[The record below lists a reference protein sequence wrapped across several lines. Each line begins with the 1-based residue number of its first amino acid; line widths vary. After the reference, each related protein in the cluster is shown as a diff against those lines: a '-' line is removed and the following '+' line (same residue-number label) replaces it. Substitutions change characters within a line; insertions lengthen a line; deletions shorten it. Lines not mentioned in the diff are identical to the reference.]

1 MEIRSKLT
9 LFFDEP
15 FWVGIFEKTFEGK
28 YEACRIVFGSEP
40 KDYEVY
46 DFLIK
51 NFNSLK
57 FTDSM
62 PVEVIVQ
69 EKINHKRLQ
78 KQIKSELEIRGAGT
92 KSQLALKLQYEANK
106 TERKNEYKEL
116 REVEEDRRFQLRQ
129 EKKKK
134 KHKGH

>member
-1 MEIRSKLT
+1 
-9 LFFDEP
+9 
-15 FWVGIFEKTFEGK
+15 VGIFEKTFEGK

-62 PVEVIVQ
+62 SVEVKVQ